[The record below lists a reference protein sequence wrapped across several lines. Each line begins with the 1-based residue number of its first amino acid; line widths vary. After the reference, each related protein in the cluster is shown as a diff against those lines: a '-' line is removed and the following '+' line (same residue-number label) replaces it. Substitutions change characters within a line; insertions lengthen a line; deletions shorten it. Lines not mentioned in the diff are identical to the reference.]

1 MATTSTPVG
10 GDRTSRVILLI
21 SLALNLFFLG
31 LISAEPV
38 KHLFYPH
45 QRGVMEPRRSAA
57 ERIDRLA
64 GTLPTDDA
72 DKLRAAFHTKERTLE
87 SAHAAY
93 RKAQE
98 SMRSTLRAQP
108 FDVSALRSAMA
119 DVRAARQSLDAAL
132 QDVIATAAI
141 EMSPAGRNKLADWT
155 PPVHNASPQSY

>member
-1 MATTSTPVG
+1 MAIASTPVG

-31 LISAEPV
+31 LISAGPV
-38 KHLFYPH
+38 KHLFHPH
-45 QRGVMEPRRSAA
+45 QRGVVEPSRSAA

-64 GTLPTDDA
+64 STLPADDA

-93 RKAQE
+93 RKAQG

-108 FDVSALRSAMA
+108 FDVSALRSAMT
-119 DVRAARQSLDAAL
+119 DVRTARQSLDAVL
-132 QDVIATAAI
+132 QDVIATAAA
-141 EMSPAGRNKLADWT
+141 EMSPTGRNKLADWT
-155 PPVHNASPQSY
+155 PPVHNAGPSSY